1 MYFKG
6 HHIFPEKKLLG
17 VMHIS
22 SAIPGRGT
30 PGIGGENCTKYSEI
44 TLFFGPGYRG
54 KFATLQK
61 SKDSEV
67 KYKFHSFLTRRL

>member
-1 MYFKG
+1 
-6 HHIFPEKKLLG
+6 
-17 VMHIS
+17 MHIS

-30 PGIGGENCTKYSEI
+30 PGMGGENCTKYSEI

-61 SKDSEV
+61 SKDSGSEV
-67 KYKFHSFLTRRL
+67 